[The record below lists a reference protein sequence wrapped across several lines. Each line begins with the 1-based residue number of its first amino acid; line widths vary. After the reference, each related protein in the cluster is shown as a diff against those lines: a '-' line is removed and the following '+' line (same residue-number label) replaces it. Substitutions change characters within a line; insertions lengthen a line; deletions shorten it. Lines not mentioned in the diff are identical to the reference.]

1 MVMIKRVIGL
11 VLFLLAMNAAVRWGP
26 VYFHDQQFRD
36 ATRELALFAGQARK
50 SDEVLK
56 NEIMA
61 LAREHQIPLD
71 PNFVEIRRQST
82 QGLGEKVT
90 IKWAYAVMLTLIPGQ
105 PQRFEYDYT
114 TP

>member
-1 MVMIKRVIGL
+1 MVMIRRVIGL
-11 VLFLLAMNAAVRWGP
+11 VVFLLVMNAAVRWGT
-26 VYFHDQQFRD
+26 VYFHDQQFKD
-36 ATRELALFAGQARK
+36 ACRELALFAGQTRK

-61 LAREHQIPLD
+61 LARDHQIPLD
-71 PNFVEIRRQST
+71 PDFVEITRQST

-90 IKWAYAVMLTLIPGQ
+90 IKFAYATMISLVPGN
-105 PQRFEYDYT
+105 PRRFEFDYT

>member
-56 NEIMA
+56 NELMA

-105 PQRFEYDYT
+105 PRRFEYDYT